1 MIECI
6 HELKRAWSAPRLV
19 RHESLTL
26 LSQSFLG
33 VAAAGA
39 NFNLLLMSK
48 SPTCF
53 KHPTIPPCS

>member
-33 VAAAGA
+33 VATAGA
-39 NFNLLLMSK
+39 SFDLLLLPQSK
-48 SPTCF
+48 TCI
-53 KHPTIPPCS
+53 KHPTIPPCR